1 MSILDKS
8 VTGPAAIK
16 VCLLV
21 GVFVLAGIADASA
34 QGRGGGGRGG
44 GGRGGGGGGKMAS
57 SSVAGSSSRG
67 GGGNRSA
74 SGANRA
80 NAGANRS
87 GSTANRGNGNGNR
100 SGNNVG
106 NGNRGNINTGDV
118 NVNRNNV
125 NIDVD
130 GGYGNGCCNNGVR
143 YPVAAGMA
151 IGAMA
156 VTTAAV
162 VGSYYYALPSGCST
176 VVMNG
181 ATYSQC
187 GSAYYQKTWQGN
199 DVAYVVVNP

>member
-1 MSILDKS
+1 M
-8 VTGPAAIK
+8 P
-16 VCLLV
+16 V
-21 GVFVLAGIADASA
+21 GRRVRPGRHRRRQRARARWRRTRGRRTRRRRRRQDGLQFGGGFKQSRRRRHN
-34 QGRGGGGRGG
+34 RGG
-44 GGRGGGGGGKMAS
+44 S
-57 SSVAGSSSRG
+57 S
-67 GGGNRSA
+67 
-74 SGANRA
+74 ANRA

>member
-1 MSILDKS
+1 MITLDS
-8 VTGPAAIK
+8 SRIGPVAIK
-16 VCLLV
+16 TALV
-21 GVFVLAGIADASA
+21 IGVFVVGGIADAVA

-44 GGRGGGGGGKMAS
+44 GGGGHSGGRMAS
-57 SSVAGSSSRG
+57 SSVAGSSRG
-67 GGGNRSA
+67 GGN
-74 SGANRA
+74 ANRGGG
-80 NAGANRS
+80 N
-87 GSTANRGNGNGNR
+87 ANRGNTANRNTGNR

-106 NGNRGNINTGDV
+106 SNNRVNNGNINTGNV
-118 NVNRNNV
+118 NVNRGDV

-130 GGYGNGCCNNGVR
+130 GGRYGYGGAR

-162 VGSYYYALPSGCST
+162 VGSYYYALPSGCTS

-199 DVAYVVVNP
+199 DVAYVVVQP